1 MPLSYPK
8 MLYLLLE
15 HYIYIFDFH
24 AEYTLEKNLL
34 AYYVDGKASLIYGTH
49 THVQTA
55 DERILP
61 NKTAFISDIGMC
73 GSIDSIIGYDYISY
87 MNKIHNNSKT
97 FVSERLPL
105 MINGIVV
112 DIDLDNKQAIS
123 IKRIK
128 EKIA

>member
-1 MPLSYPK
+1 
-8 MLYLLLE
+8 
-15 HYIYIFDFH
+15 
-24 AEYTLEKNLL
+24 
-34 AYYVDGKASLIYGTH
+34 
-49 THVQTA
+49 
-55 DERILP
+55 
-61 NKTAFISDIGMC
+61 MC

-112 DIDLDNKQAIS
+112 DIDLDNKQALS